1 MNYEDFDHTDGKKM
15 GDCLRKPFSTN
26 KGVWLFLLYLLA
38 CVVILAGIYL
48 AFPPDAQTH
57 YMDKNDM
64 FEIVKNN
71 TQTILEDIS
80 NNDFTRTMDL
90 LKSSREKPNITFNGD
105 CVTFYCYGYGFG
117 PSTTYIGFY
126 YIPGDSLAEI
136 GGIEA
141 PWALYHGSEEFP
153 MFMKQEGNEWVWYE
167 KEENAGGDN
176 EYHIEK
182 ICDNFWY
189 YRIKY

>member
-1 MNYEDFDHTDGKKM
+1 MSGFSDFDHTDGKKM

-71 TQTILEDIS
+71 TQTI
-80 NNDFTRTMDL
+80 TKTYGT
-90 LKSSREKPNITFNGD
+90 KSFLRFLI
-105 CVTFYCYGYGFG
+105 V
-117 PSTTYIGFY
+117 
-126 YIPGDSLAEI
+126 
-136 GGIEA
+136 
-141 PWALYHGSEEFP
+141 
-153 MFMKQEGNEWVWYE
+153 
-167 KEENAGGDN
+167 
-176 EYHIEK
+176 
-182 ICDNFWY
+182 
-189 YRIKY
+189 